1 MTNPLP
7 KVDALIIGIGAAGG
21 IASYVL
27 TQAGIDVVALEAG
40 PRRDKAEFLAYYDE
54 LQAYPFHNP
63 FADVKANKEIPTWRP
78 NAQSPVQPP
87 PVSPIVM
94 DNQVGGTSVH
104 WSSQAWRYQDAS
116 FKIRSTIVDK
126 YGEDALPEGS
136 NIVDWP
142 VTYDEMEP
150 FYEQT
155 EQLVGISGNGGTNP
169 FESPRKND
177 YPLPSLRRSG
187 YGDMAADSL
196 AKLGYHPF
204 TGPTGIISQDFDGRA
219 ACSYCGYCT
228 GHGCWNDA
236 KSSTLVSAIPKAEK
250 TGKLEIRTLARVMKI
265 LSNDKGQVTGVQY
278 LDADGVLQEQPAG
291 VVILSTYVY
300 ENSRLL
306 LVSTSDFYKNGLSNN
321 GANVGKWFMAHTYGG
336 AYGTFPGQK
345 LNMMS
350 GSFGQAVCIDDFNG
364 DNFDHKDLG
373 FIQGALVSAAQGE
386 STPISRS
393 ASMPPGQKGWGS
405 DYKKYL
411 VENLGSI
418 ANCGTQLEVLP
429 YDANFLDLDPDTT
442 DDLGM
447 PRIRITFDVY
457 DNEKKA
463 NTYINQKLEEVMSSM
478 GAKQTWSYPGPAPIP
493 VNSHAYGGTRM
504 GDDPSVSVVN
514 KYGIS
519 HEAPNLVVLG
529 GSDWCSTTGY
539 NPTETI
545 YAHSWF
551 AADYLAKNFQSIA
564 V

>member
-78 NAQSPVQPP
+78 NAKAPVQPP

-116 FKIRSTIVDK
+116 FKIRSTIIDK

-142 VTYDEMEP
+142 VTYEEMEP
-150 FYEQT
+150 FYEKT
-155 EQLVGISGNGGTNP
+155 EQLVGISGNSGTNP

-187 YGDMAADSL
+187 YGDMAADSFE
-196 AKLGYHPF
+196 KLGYHPF

-250 TGKLEIRTLARVMKI
+250 TGKLEIRTLSRVMKI

-278 LDADGVLQEQPAG
+278 LDPEGVLQEQPAG

-321 GANVGKWFMAHTYGG
+321 GGNVGKWFMAHTYGG

-393 ASMPPGQKGWGS
+393 GSMPPSQKAWGA

-463 NTYINQKLEEVMSSM
+463 NTYINKKLEEVMSSM
-478 GAKQTWSYPGPAPIP
+478 GANQTWSYPGPAPIP

-519 HEAPNLVVLG
+519 HEAPNLLVLG

-545 YAHSWF
+545 YAHAWF
-551 AADYLAKNFQSIA
+551 AADNLAKNFQSIA
-564 V
+564 I

>member
-7 KVDALIIGIGAAGG
+7 KFDALIIGIGAAGG

-40 PRRDKAEFLAYYDE
+40 PRRDKADFLAYYDE
-54 LQAYPFHNP
+54 LQAYPYHNP

-78 NAQSPVQPP
+78 NAQSPVQAP
-87 PVSPIVM
+87 PVGPIVM

-104 WSSQAWRYQDAS
+104 WTGQAWRYREDD
-116 FKIRSTIVDK
+116 FKIRTTTIDK
-126 YGEDALPEGS
+126 YGEDALPEGT

-142 VTYDEMEP
+142 VTYDELEP
-150 FYEQT
+150 YYEKT
-155 EQLVGISGNGGTNP
+155 EQLVGISGESGANP
-169 FESPRKND
+169 FESPRKSD
-177 YPLPSLRRSG
+177 YPLPPLRQSG
-187 YGDMAADSL
+187 YMDMANDGLKQS
-196 AKLGYHPF
+196 GYHPF
-204 TGPTGIISQDFDGRA
+204 PGPAGIISQDFDGRP

-250 TGKLEIRTLARVMKI
+250 TGKLEIRTLCRVMKI
-265 LSNDKGQVTGVQY
+265 LSNDQGQITGVQY

-321 GANVGKWFMAHTYGG
+321 GGNVGKWYMAHSYGG
-336 AYGTFPGQK
+336 AYATFPGQK

-350 GSFGQAVCIDDFNG
+350 GTFSQAVCIDDFNG
-364 DNFDHKDLG
+364 NNFDHTGLG
-373 FIQGALVSAAQGE
+373 FIQGALVSASQGE

-393 ASMPPGQKGWGS
+393 NSLPPGQKGWGS
-405 DYKKYL
+405 EYKKYL
-411 VENLGSI
+411 VENLGS
-418 ANCGTQLEVLP
+418 NGSCTTQLEVLP

-463 NTYINQKLEEVMSSM
+463 NSYINPKLEDALKAM
-478 GAKQTWSYPGPAPIP
+478 GAAQTWSYPDPAVIPI
-493 VNSHAYGGTRM
+493 NSHAYGGTRM
-504 GDDPSVSVVN
+504 GDDPSMSVVN

-519 HEAPNLVVLG
+519 HEASNLMILG

-545 YAHSWF
+545 YAHAWF
-551 AADYLAKNFQSIA
+551 AADYLAQNFQRIA

>member
-150 FYEQT
+150 FYEQV

-187 YGDMAADSL
+187 YGDMAADSFE
-196 AKLGYHPF
+196 KLGYHPF
-204 TGPTGIISQDFDGRA
+204 TGPTGIVSQEFDGRA

>member
-150 FYEQT
+150 FYEQV

-187 YGDMAADSL
+187 YGDMAADSFE
-196 AKLGYHPF
+196 KLGYHPF
-204 TGPTGIISQDFDGRA
+204 TGPTGIVSQDFDGRA

>member
-1 MTNPLP
+1 MSNPLP

-40 PRRDKAEFLAYYDE
+40 PRRDKSDFLEYYDE
-54 LQAYPFHNP
+54 LQAYPYHNP

-78 NAQSPVQPP
+78 NAKAPVQAPP
-87 PVSPIVM
+87 IGPIVM

-104 WSSQAWRYQDAS
+104 WTGQAWRYQDAS

-136 NIVDWP
+136 NVVDWP
-142 VTYDEMEP
+142 LTYDELEP
-150 FYEQT
+150 YYEKV
-155 EQLVGISGNGGTNP
+155 EQLVGISGEGGSNP

-177 YPLPSLRRSG
+177 YPLPPLRQSG
-187 YGDMAADSL
+187 YMDMASEGL
-196 AKLGYHPF
+196 KKVGYHPF
-204 TGPTGIISQDFDGRA
+204 PGPAGIISQDFDGRSG
-219 ACSYCGYCT
+219 CSYCGYCT

-250 TGKLEIRTLARVMKI
+250 TGKLEIRTLCRVMKI

-278 LDADGVLQEQPAG
+278 LDANGALQEQPAG

-306 LVSTSDFYKNGLSNN
+306 LVSTSDYYKSGLGNN
-321 GANVGKWFMAHTYGG
+321 GGNVGKWYMAHSYGG

-350 GSFGQAVCIDDFNG
+350 GTFSQAVCIDDFNG
-364 DNFDHKDLG
+364 NNFDHKDLG
-373 FIQGALVSAAQGE
+373 FVQGALVSASQGE
-386 STPISRS
+386 ATPIGRS
-393 ASMPPGQKGWGS
+393 NSMPPSQKGWGS

-411 VENLGSI
+411 IENLGS
-418 ANCGTQLEVLP
+418 NGSCSTQLEVLP

-463 NTYINQKLEEVMSSM
+463 NAYINPKLEEALKAM
-478 GAKQTWSYPGPAPIP
+478 GAKETWSYPDPAVIPI
-493 VNSHAYGGTRM
+493 NSHAYGGTRM
-504 GDDPSVSVVN
+504 GDDPSTSVVD

-519 HEAPNLVVLG
+519 HEASNLMVLG
-529 GSDWCSTTGY
+529 GSNWCSTTGY

-545 YAHSWF
+545 YAHAWF
-551 AADYLAKNFQSIA
+551 AADHLAQNFQSIA

>member
-27 TQAGIDVVALEAG
+27 TQAGINVVALEAG

-116 FKIRSTIVDK
+116 FKIRSTIIDK
-126 YGEDALPEGS
+126 YGESALPEGS
-136 NIVDWP
+136 NIVDWS
-142 VTYDEMEP
+142 VTYDELEP
-150 FYEQT
+150 FYEQV
-155 EQLVGISGNGGTNP
+155 EKLVGISGNGGTNP

-196 AKLGYHPF
+196 EKLGYHPF
-204 TGPTGIISQDFDGRA
+204 TGPTGIVSQDYDGRA

-250 TGKLEIRTLARVMKI
+250 TGKLEIRTLCRVMKI

-278 LDADGVLQEQPAG
+278 LDANGVLQEQPAG

-321 GANVGKWFMAHTYGG
+321 GGNVGKWFMAHTYGG

-393 ASMPPGQKGWGS
+393 ALMPPDQKGWGG

-463 NTYINQKLEEVMSSM
+463 NTYINKKLEEVMSSM
-478 GAKQTWSYPGPAPIP
+478 GAKQTWAYPGPAPIP

-504 GDDPSVSVVN
+504 GSDPSMSVVD

-519 HEAPNLVVLG
+519 HEASNLVILG

-551 AADYLAKNFQSIA
+551 AADNLAKNFQSIA

>member
-40 PRRDKAEFLAYYDE
+40 PRRDKADFLAYYDE
-54 LQAYPFHNP
+54 LQAYPYHNP

-78 NAQSPVQPP
+78 NAQSPVQAP
-87 PVSPIVM
+87 PVGPIVM

-104 WSSQAWRYQDAS
+104 WTGQAWRYRKDD
-116 FKIRSTIVDK
+116 FKIRTTTIDK
-126 YGEDALPEGS
+126 YGEDALPDGT

-142 VTYDEMEP
+142 VTYDELEP
-150 FYEQT
+150 YYEKT
-155 EQLVGISGNGGTNP
+155 EQLVGISGESGANP
-169 FESPRKND
+169 FESPRKSD
-177 YPLPSLRRSG
+177 YPLPPLRQSG
-187 YGDMAADSL
+187 YMDMANDGL
-196 AKLGYHPF
+196 KQLGYHPF
-204 TGPTGIISQDFDGRA
+204 PGPAGIISQDFDGRP

-250 TGKLEIRTLARVMKI
+250 TGKLEIRTLCRVMKI
-265 LSNDKGQVTGVQY
+265 LSNDKGQLTGVQY

-321 GANVGKWFMAHTYGG
+321 GGNVGKWFMAHSYGG
-336 AYGTFPGQK
+336 AYATFPGQK

-350 GSFGQAVCIDDFNG
+350 GTFSQAVCIDDFNG
-364 DNFDHKDLG
+364 NNFDHTGLG
-373 FIQGALVSAAQGE
+373 FIQGALVSASQGE
-386 STPISRS
+386 STPIGRS
-393 ASMPPGQKGWGS
+393 NSLPPGQKGWGS
-405 DYKKYL
+405 EYKKYL
-411 VENLGSI
+411 VENLGS
-418 ANCGTQLEVLP
+418 NGSCTTQLEVLP

-463 NTYINQKLEEVMSSM
+463 NSYINPKLEDALKAM
-478 GAKQTWSYPGPAPIP
+478 GADQVWSYPDPAVIPI
-493 VNSHAYGGTRM
+493 NSHAYGGTRM
-504 GDDPSVSVVN
+504 GDDPSMSVVN

-519 HEAPNLVVLG
+519 HEAPNLVILG

>member
-40 PRRDKAEFLAYYDE
+40 PRRDKAEFLALYDE

-142 VTYDEMEP
+142 LTYDEMEP
-150 FYEQT
+150 FYEKT
-155 EQLVGISGNGGTNP
+155 EQLVGISGDGGTNP

-177 YPLPSLRRSG
+177 YPLPALRRSG
-187 YGDMAADSL
+187 YGDMAADSFE
-196 AKLGYHPF
+196 KLGYHPF
-204 TGPTGIISQDFDGRA
+204 TGPTGIVSQDFDGRA

-250 TGKLEIRTLARVMKI
+250 TGKLEIRTLSRVMKI

-278 LDADGVLQEQPAG
+278 LDPEGVLQVQPAG

-306 LVSTSDFYKNGLSNN
+306 LVSASDFYKNGLSNN
-321 GANVGKWFMAHTYGG
+321 GGNVGKWFMAHTYGG
-336 AYGTFPGQK
+336 AYGIFPGQN

-350 GSFGQAVCIDDFNG
+350 GTFGQAVCIDDFNG

-373 FIQGALVSAAQGE
+373 FVQGALVSAAQGE

-393 ASMPPGQKGWGS
+393 ASMPPGQKAWGAE
-405 DYKKYL
+405 YKKYL

-463 NTYINQKLEEVMSSM
+463 NTYINKKLEAVMSSM

-504 GDDPSVSVVN
+504 GDDPSMSVVN

-519 HEAPNLVVLG
+519 HEASNLMILG

-545 YAHSWF
+545 YAHAWF
-551 AADYLAKNFQSIA
+551 AADYLAQNFQSIA

>member
-40 PRRDKAEFLAYYDE
+40 PRRDKADFLAYYDE
-54 LQAYPFHNP
+54 LQAYPYHNP

-78 NAQSPVQPP
+78 NAQSPVQAP
-87 PVSPIVM
+87 PVGPIVM

-104 WSSQAWRYQDAS
+104 WTGQAWRYREDD
-116 FKIRSTIVDK
+116 FKIRTTAIDK
-126 YGEDALPEGS
+126 YGEDALPEGT

-142 VTYDEMEP
+142 VTYDELEP
-150 FYEQT
+150 YYEKT
-155 EQLVGISGNGGTNP
+155 EQLVGISGESGANP
-169 FESPRKND
+169 FESPRKSD
-177 YPLPSLRRSG
+177 YPLPPLRQSG
-187 YGDMAADSL
+187 YMDMANDGLKQS
-196 AKLGYHPF
+196 GYHPF
-204 TGPTGIISQDFDGRA
+204 PGPAGIISQDFDGRP

-250 TGKLEIRTLARVMKI
+250 TGKLEIRTLCRVMKI
-265 LSNDKGQVTGVQY
+265 LSNDQGQITGVQY

-321 GANVGKWFMAHTYGG
+321 GGNVGKWYMAHSYGG
-336 AYGTFPGQK
+336 AYATFPGQK

-350 GSFGQAVCIDDFNG
+350 GTFSQAVCIDDFNG
-364 DNFDHKDLG
+364 NNFDHTGLG
-373 FIQGALVSAAQGE
+373 FIQGALVSASQGE

-393 ASMPPGQKGWGS
+393 NSFPPGQKGWGS
-405 DYKKYL
+405 EYKKYL
-411 VENLGSI
+411 VENLGS
-418 ANCGTQLEVLP
+418 NGSCTTQLEVLP

-463 NTYINQKLEEVMSSM
+463 NSYINPKLEDALKAM
-478 GAKQTWSYPGPAPIP
+478 GAAQTWSYPDPAVIPI
-493 VNSHAYGGTRM
+493 NSHAYGGTRM
-504 GDDPSVSVVN
+504 GDDPSMSVVN

-519 HEAPNLVVLG
+519 HEASNLMILG

-545 YAHSWF
+545 YAHAWF
-551 AADYLAKNFQSIA
+551 AADYLAQNFQSIA

>member
-196 AKLGYHPF
+196 EKLGYHPF
-204 TGPTGIISQDFDGRA
+204 TGPTGIVSQDFDGRA

-321 GANVGKWFMAHTYGG
+321 GGNVGKWFMAHTYGG

-393 ASMPPGQKGWGS
+393 ASMPPGQKAWGA

-411 VENLGSI
+411 VENLGSV

-463 NTYINQKLEEVMSSM
+463 NTYINKKLEEVMSAM

-504 GDDPSVSVVN
+504 GDDPAVSVVN